1 MTDIAPEPR
10 GAGSHRRDRGRV
22 RLLLLSLLVVVIAAG
37 GVFATLHLRGED
49 KKLPAVAAKATHP
62 TPTATP
68 STSTAAPA
76 AASSAATSSA
86 AGPSS
91 PAAVSSS
98 PLPSATAG
106 TPVSSASAAP
116 SPSASPSAASQ
127 SPAAH
132 LPLDVLN
139 STHTTGLAAG
149 AARTLTSGGWTVAET
164 GNYPH
169 SMSGTTVYYPAGQLA
184 SAQLLVSQFPAIS
197 RLVAAPAGVST
208 TDLTVVLA
216 RDWTASGK

>member
-10 GAGSHRRDRGRV
+10 GAGSHRRTDRGRL

-37 GVFATLHLRGED
+37 AVVATLHWRGED
-49 KKLPAVAAKATHP
+49 KKLPAIAAKTTHP
-62 TPTATP
+62 TPTP
-68 STSTAAPA
+68 STSTSPPA
-76 AASSAATSSA
+76 AASSAATSPA

-98 PLPSATAG
+98 ALPTATPA
-106 TPVSSASAAP
+106 TPVSSASAGP
-116 SPSASPSAASQ
+116 SSSASQA
-127 SPAAH
+127 PATQ

-139 STHTTGLAAG
+139 STHTSGLAAR
-149 AARTLTSGGWTVAET
+149 AAKTLTAGGWTVAET

-169 SMSGTTVYYPAGQLA
+169 TMSGTTVYYPAGQLA
-184 SAQLLVSQFPAIS
+184 SAQLLASQFPAIG
-197 RLVAAPAGVST
+197 RVVAAPAGVST

-216 RDWTASGK
+216 KDWTASGK